1 MASEIDFA
9 PLLLVCALA
18 FLIPLLVHRVSGGA
32 MPSVVGEIL
41 AGVVFGSSVLGI
53 IEDNVWLEF
62 LSLFGFAYLMFLA
75 GLEVDVALLM
85 RPLGRR
91 WLYPRVA
98 LRHPLV
104 AGVLLLVSIL
114 AVTAGGVA
122 LINDWGK
129 ADDFPL
135 LFLVLSATAVGIM
148 VPVLK
153 ERGGL
158 GGYAQVLLLAG
169 FLVEFVAIV
178 GIGIVAA
185 IDRGGLGVE
194 ALLLLALP
202 AVFAL
207 LLLSVRHGST
217 RVPELAGLMS
227 ELAHASSQIQ
237 IRGALALLVIF
248 VVLSQVVGTELVL
261 GAFFAGL
268 ALAILSPKHGSS
280 MRIKLDAIGYGFFI
294 PIFFITVGATLDLS
308 ALGEGADAALLIPAF
323 LLIGLL
329 AKVVPGLLIL
339 WPAFGPRRAAAG
351 GVLLSANLSLVLAA
365 ITIAEDSGRFEEATS
380 AALLVLALVT
390 TAAAPLGFNALLPRR
405 GQAARARA
413 IVVGASDTGRY
424 VALRLHREGMTV
436 VAVDRDAAALAP
448 LAQAGCRT
456 VVGDARDAE
465 IIARARPEI
474 SEVAVIA
481 VAVTED
487 GFEIAQALRAAARGL
502 RIVTWRAQADHR
514 LADLDVDVYLRSR
527 ATAVALAG
535 AVLRPGLYQALGSED
550 FGGLEEVTLRNVRAT
565 GIALRDLGLPGGA
578 RVILILREGEIVIPE
593 ADTPLQLGD
602 HVTLGGEP
610 EAVADA
616 FEMLSGRRLVRME
629 DGEIPP
635 PLGAL
640 DPQAGA
646 ESGPPAA
653 AGPPGRRRRG
663 VRAPGPTPPVA
674 DEFLEAADQ

>member
-9 PLLLVCALA
+9 PLLLVSALA
-18 FLIPLLVHRVSGGA
+18 FLIPLAVHRLSGGT

-91 WLYPRVA
+91 RMHPRIA
-98 LRHPLV
+98 LRHPIV
-104 AGVLLLVSIL
+104 AGVLLLISIL
-114 AVTAGGVA
+114 ALTAAGVV
-122 LINDWGK
+122 LVNEWGK
-129 ADDFPL
+129 EDDFPL

-148 VPVLK
+148 APVLK

-158 GGYAQVLLLAG
+158 GGYAQVLLVAG
-169 FLVEFVAIV
+169 FLVEFVGIV
-178 GIGIVAA
+178 ALGIVAA
-185 IDRGGLGVE
+185 IDREGLGVE

-207 LLLSVRHGST
+207 LLLGVRHGST

-227 ELAHASSQIQ
+227 ELAHASSQIK

-268 ALAILSPKHGSS
+268 ALTILSPKHGSS
-280 MRIKLDAIGYGFFI
+280 MRLKLDAIGYGFFI

-323 LLIGLL
+323 LLIGVL
-329 AKVVPGLLIL
+329 AKALPGFLIL

-405 GQAARARA
+405 RRAARVRA

-424 VALRLHREGMTV
+424 VALRLHREGLAV
-436 VAVDRDAAALAP
+436 VVIDRDATALAP
-448 LAQAGCRT
+448 LAQAGCAT
-456 VVGDARDAE
+456 VVGDARQSGV
-465 IIARARPEI
+465 IARARPEV
-474 SEVAVIA
+474 SEVAVVA
-481 VAVTED
+481 VAEVEQ
-487 GFEIAQALRAAARGL
+487 GFEIARALREAARGL
-502 RIVTWRAQADHR
+502 RIVTWRTEADHR
-514 LADLDVDVYLRSR
+514 LAELDVDVYLRAR

-550 FGGLEEVTLRNVRAT
+550 FGGLEEVTVRNVRAT
-565 GIALRDLGLPGGA
+565 GVSLRDLGLPGGA

-593 ADTPLQLGD
+593 ADTPLQMGD

-616 FEMLSGRRLVRME
+616 FRMLSGRRLEHVE
-629 DGEIPP
+629 AGAIPP
-635 PLGAL
+635 PVLMPHP
-640 DPQAGA
+640 PQPDAPGPA
-646 ESGPPAA
+646 EPGETRAA
-653 AGPPGRRRRG
+653 APG
-663 VRAPGPTPPVA
+663 VRAPGPEPPVA
-674 DEFLEAADQ
+674 DEFLEAADR